1 MVSSMKWQ
9 LYCYCFHL
17 GLTQTQ
23 ERNPLYQQKK
33 RCHTSPT
40 HPCSSTAAGSSTTA
54 ATAAKKGK
62 GKAPKTQ
69 RVAKKRAS
77 APTQLYV
84 GEDEDKWHNVS
95 DEDEQ
100 PHLPSF
106 QPKRAPGPQLISTA
120 TYSPLQLFQLFFS
133 ISVVTSIV
141 DNTNRYAAKRK
152 KAGAKFAW
160 TPLTV
165 TEFYAFVALIIHMGL
180 VNLKTLADY
189 WSQKQGYRLGFP
201 RSVMSKARFFAISWC
216 LPLCDPEGDEENN
229 KKREP
234 NTMTSC
240 TK

>member
-1 MVSSMKWQ
+1 M
-9 LYCYCFHL
+9 
-17 GLTQTQ
+17 
-23 ERNPLYQQKK
+23 
-33 RCHTSPT
+33 
-40 HPCSSTAAGSSTTA
+40 
-54 ATAAKKGK
+54 
-62 GKAPKTQ
+62 
-69 RVAKKRAS
+69 
-77 APTQLYV
+77 

-216 LPLCDPEGDEENN
+216 LHLCDPEGDEENN
-229 KKREP
+229 KKKGTQHHDELYKIKPLYTDILTACRAFFHLRRELSIDEMMVPSKAWSGLKQYMKDKP
-234 NTMTSC
+234 N
-240 TK
+240 KLDYK

>member
-1 MVSSMKWQ
+1 MTAILLLLSLRADPDS
-9 LYCYCFHL
+9 
-17 GLTQTQ
+17 GEEPSPPT
-23 ERNPLYQQKK
+23 KK

-133 ISVVTSIV
+133 ISVVTS
-141 DNTNRYAAKRK
+141 
-152 KAGAKFAW
+152 KAEIHGAE
-160 TPLTV
+160 V
-165 TEFYAFVALIIHMGL
+165 CM
-180 VNLKTLADY
+180 
-189 WSQKQGYRLGFP
+189 
-201 RSVMSKARFFAISWC
+201 
-216 LPLCDPEGDEENN
+216 
-229 KKREP
+229 
-234 NTMTSC
+234 
-240 TK
+240 